1 MGIRCMSENKL
12 NIDCQKD
19 FILCQSRLRKFEM
32 KNGIKTKLCELERS
46 ELIPELWRDSENCN
60 TQVAAGWRMKA
71 A

>member
-1 MGIRCMSENKL
+1 
-12 NIDCQKD
+12 
-19 FILCQSRLRKFEM
+19 M
-32 KNGIKTKLCELERS
+32 KNGIKTKQCELERS